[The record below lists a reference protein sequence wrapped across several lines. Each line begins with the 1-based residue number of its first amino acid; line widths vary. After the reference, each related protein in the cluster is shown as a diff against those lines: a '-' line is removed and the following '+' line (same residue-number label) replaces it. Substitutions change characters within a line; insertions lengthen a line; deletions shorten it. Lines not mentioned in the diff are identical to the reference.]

1 MEFGLIGATD
11 CAVSRLGFGCCAAS
25 NYDYGP
31 LDEAAWIDA
40 VHAAVDAGINLF
52 DVAGVYGFGQAENLL
67 SRALG
72 NRRHE
77 VIIATKGGLKW
88 DSQCRVSRDSSRQQ
102 IVEDLEDSLRRLRLE
117 AIPLYQVHWP
127 DPQTPLEETLD
138 ALARCQREGKIRFIG
153 LSNFSLEEMQ
163 SAHRTYRID
172 SLQAQYNL
180 LSREI
185 ENGVLAWCFAN
196 ETSVLAHTGLA
207 RGLLS
212 GKRSLG
218 SQFPANDTRARSSYF
233 SDEGRPQKQHLL
245 GALDRLS
252 KRTGRSVSSI
262 SLRWILDD
270 PRVSSVLVGIKSRA
284 QLKENLQ
291 ALGWRLDAS
300 DRAHLCSLSDAC
312 PGGLDG
318 IPAHA
323 EAAS

>member
-1 MEFGLIGATD
+1 VEFGSIGATD

-31 LDEAAWIDA
+31 LDEGAWIDA

-52 DVAGVYGFGQAENLL
+52 DVAGVYGFGHAESLL

-72 NRRHE
+72 NKRRE

-88 DSQCRVSRDSSRQQ
+88 DGQGRVSRDGSSQQ
-102 IVEDLEDSLRRLRLE
+102 IVQDLEDSLRRLRLDV
-117 AIPLYQVHWP
+117 IPLYQVHWP

-138 ALARCQREGKIRFIG
+138 ALARCQGEGKIRFIG
-153 LSNFSLEEMQ
+153 LSNFSLESMQ
-163 SAHRTYRID
+163 SAQRTHRID

-185 ENGVLAWCFAN
+185 ERGILSWCFAN
-196 ETSVLAHTGLA
+196 KTSVLAHTGLA

-218 SQFPANDTRARSSYF
+218 SQFQPNDTRARSSYF
-233 SDEGRPQKQHLL
+233 SDEGRLQKQSLL
-245 GALDRLS
+245 GALDLLN

-270 PRVSSVLVGIKSRA
+270 PRVSSVLVGVKSRA

-300 DRAHLCSLSDAC
+300 DREHLCALSDAC
-312 PGGLDG
+312 PDRLAG

-323 EAAS
+323 KAAN

>member
-40 VHAAVDAGINLF
+40 VHAAVDAGINFF
-52 DVAGVYGFGQAENLL
+52 DVAGVYGFGQAESLL

-72 NRRHE
+72 NKRHE

-88 DSQCRVSRDSSRQQ
+88 DTQSRVSRDSSRQQ
-102 IVEDLEDSLRRLRLE
+102 IVRDLEDSLRRLRLDV
-117 AIPLYQVHWP
+117 IPLYQVHWP
-127 DPQTPLEETLD
+127 NPRTPLEETLD
-138 ALARCQREGKIRFIG
+138 ALARCQGEGKIRFIG
-153 LSNFSLEEMQ
+153 LSNFSLESMR
-163 SAHRTYRID
+163 SAHRTHHID

-180 LSREI
+180 LAREI
-185 ENGVLAWCFAN
+185 ENGVLDWCFAN
-196 ETSVLAHTGLA
+196 ETSVVAHTGLA

-212 GKRSLG
+212 GKRSFG
-218 SQFPANDTRARSSYF
+218 SRFQANDTRARSSYF
-233 SDEGRPQKQHLL
+233 SDEGRSQKQSLL
-245 GALDRLS
+245 DALDRLS
-252 KRTGRSVSSI
+252 KRTGRSVPSI

-270 PRVSSVLVGIKSRA
+270 PRVSSVLVGIKNRT

-291 ALGWRLDAS
+291 ALGWRLDVS
-300 DRAHLCSLSDAC
+300 DREHLCSLSDAC
-312 PGGLDG
+312 PSGLAG

-323 EAAS
+323 AVGK

>member
-1 MEFGLIGATD
+1 M
-11 CAVSRLGFGCCAAS
+11 
-25 NYDYGP
+25 
-31 LDEAAWIDA
+31 DA

-52 DVAGVYGFGQAENLL
+52 DVAGVYGLGQAESLL

-72 NRRHE
+72 NKRRE

-88 DSQCRVSRDSSRQQ
+88 DCQGRVSRDASSQQ
-102 IVEDLEDSLRRLRLE
+102 IVQDLEESLRRLRLDV
-117 AIPLYQVHWP
+117 IPLYQVHWP

-138 ALARCQREGKIRFIG
+138 ALARCQSEGKIQFIG

-163 SAHRTYRID
+163 SAHRTARIA
-172 SLQAQYNL
+172 SLQTQYNL

-185 ENGVLAWCFAN
+185 ENGVLAWCFASQ
-196 ETSVLAHTGLA
+196 TSVLAHTALA

-218 SQFPANDTRARSSYF
+218 SQFQANDTRARSSYF
-233 SDEGRPQKQHLL
+233 SDEGRSQKQSLL
-245 GALDRLS
+245 DLLDRLS

-270 PRVSSVLVGIKSRA
+270 PRVTSVLVGIKSRA

-300 DRAHLCSLSDAC
+300 DREHLCALSDAC
-312 PGGLDG
+312 PGGLAG

-323 EAAS
+323 AASK

>member
-1 MEFGLIGATD
+1 LEFGLIGASD
-11 CAVSRLGFGCCAAS
+11 CPVSRLGFGCCAAS

-40 VHAAVDAGINLF
+40 VHAAVDAEINFF
-52 DVAGVYGFGQAENLL
+52 DVAGVYGFGEAETLL

-72 NRRHE
+72 NKRHE

-88 DSQCRVSRDSSRQQ
+88 DSRGRVSRDTSRQQ
-102 IVEDLEDSLRRLRLE
+102 IIQDVEDSLQRLRLDV
-117 AIPLYQVHWP
+117 IPLYQIHWP
-127 DPQTPLEETLD
+127 DPGTPLEETLD
-138 ALARCQREGKIRFIG
+138 TLARCQGQGKIRFIG

-163 SAHRTYRID
+163 SVHRAHRID
-172 SLQAQYNL
+172 SLQVQYNL

-185 ENGVLAWCFAN
+185 ENDVLAWCFAN

-212 GKRSLG
+212 GKRSPG
-218 SQFPANDTRARSSYF
+218 FQFQANDTRARSSYF
-233 SDEGRPQKQHLL
+233 SDEGRLQKQILL

-270 PRVSSVLVGIKSRA
+270 PRVSSVLVGIKSRT

-291 ALGWRLDAS
+291 TLGWRLDVA
-300 DRAHLCSLSDAC
+300 DREHLCSLSDAC
-312 PGGLDG
+312 PGGLVG
-318 IPAHA
+318 IPAHTGVA
-323 EAAS
+323 K

>member
-1 MEFGLIGATD
+1 MEFAPVGSPD
-11 CAVSRLGFGCCAAS
+11 CIVSRLGFGCAAAS

-40 VHAAVDAGINLF
+40 VQAAVDAGINLF
-52 DVAGVYGFGQAENLL
+52 DVAGVYGFGQAERLL

-72 NRRHE
+72 DKRHE

-88 DSQCRVSRDSSRQQ
+88 DGRGRVSRDSSSQQ
-102 IVEDLEDSLRRLRLE
+102 IVQDLEDSLRRLRLE

-138 ALARCQREGKIRFIG
+138 VLARCKREGKIRFIG

-233 SDEGRPQKQHLL
+233 SAYLRLHHPSLLLALHQLSTRTRPP
-245 GALDRLS
+245 A
-252 KRTGRSVSSI
+252 SSI
-262 SLRWILDD
+262 SL
-270 PRVSSVLVGIKSRA
+270 
-284 QLKENLQ
+284 
-291 ALGWRLDAS
+291 
-300 DRAHLCSLSDAC
+300 
-312 PGGLDG
+312 
-318 IPAHA
+318 
-323 EAAS
+323 

>member
-1 MEFGLIGATD
+1 MEFGWIGATD
-11 CAVSRLGFGCCAAS
+11 FPVSRLGFGCCAAS

-31 LDEAAWIDA
+31 LDEVAWIDA
-40 VHAAVDAGINLF
+40 VQGAIDAGINFF
-52 DVAGVYGFGQAENLL
+52 DVAGVYGFGLAESLL

-72 NRRHE
+72 NKRHE

-88 DSQCRVSRDSSRQQ
+88 DSQGRVSRDCSSRQ
-102 IVEDLEDSLRRLRLE
+102 IVQDLEDSLRRLRLE
-117 AIPLYQVHWP
+117 TIPLYQVHWP
-127 DPQTPLEETLD
+127 DPRTPLEETLGT
-138 ALARCQREGKIRFIG
+138 LARCQSEGKIRFIG
-153 LSNFSLEEMQ
+153 LSNFSVEEMQ
-163 SAHRTYRID
+163 SVRRTHRID

-185 ENGVLAWCFAN
+185 EHGVLSWCFAN
-196 ETSVLAHTGLA
+196 ETSMLAHTGLA

-212 GKRSLG
+212 GKRSFG
-218 SQFPANDTRARSSYF
+218 SRFQANDTRTHSPYF
-233 SDEGRPQKQHLL
+233 SHEGSPQKQSLL
-245 GALDRLS
+245 DALDRLS

-291 ALGWRLDAS
+291 ATGWYLDVS
-300 DRAHLCSLSDAC
+300 DREHLCSLSDAC
-312 PGGLDG
+312 PGGLAG

-323 EAAS
+323 AVAK